1 MNNYEKFT
9 YEGVGKA
16 VKIKDTVPVKIYW
29 KFKNNSGIYDLSRKE
44 EVPYMKFPKDLYKSN
59 NKMYYSPKDISDK
72 IKGFIKF
79 FKKFFD

>member
-29 KFKNNSGIYDLSRKE
+29 KFKNNSGISDLNIKE
-44 EVPYMKFPKDLYKSN
+44 EVTYMKFPKIYISPIIKCIIVQKIYQINKGSYKV
-59 NKMYYSPKDISDK
+59 
-72 IKGFIKF
+72 F
-79 FKKFFD
+79 